1 MKRTQILTKAAI
13 TFFAGAMLVLGLF
26 CLQNSE
32 TRADPPRSKYPY
44 LPIMTEISLFSV
56 EGESP
61 WIEFFNPLEEPVNAS
76 ELKIVINDTL
86 EYSFPE
92 GLPPLPS
99 KGFIILRL
107 DGKGEKGEGFRNEG
121 QTLVLHSSRVFTCAM
136 KCIGQIAIYQKV
148 AEGTTK
154 LVGFVSWGAPGS
166 KKSSTP
172 ERNIIWKPKWFVG
185 IAQGPGDYDPG
196 AIIKAGYSIGLYPGI
211 GTTGVSDWV
220 VFSRD
225 DASRGRDDTSPGR
238 ENIVPRPALF
248 TPSDGKVRYEDP
260 SVRWVTNKYAKTY
273 RFQIAR
279 DREFS
284 SMVGDTTLSSP
295 VYRPGSIL
303 SEGKYYYRVKTID
316 INGKMSAWSEKMKL
330 YCIDRALK
338 EEKILKGINHIYQ
351 RKDTMLL
358 CLNGCDSDLD
368 GSTKKPWDN
377 CHDPKVNDSDHNDTN
392 CAHASISMMVSY
404 YGKSLSQD
412 RIAYYMAEKVPCQDR
427 IAYYMAE
434 EKPCEGY
441 GKPKNDL
448 AHKKGLRYFSS
459 DGGEETIALKWALG
473 VIPGVTPFFLHASPT
488 FTQLK
493 EWLNA
498 GRPIM
503 TRCKEC
509 FLGINHVRVID
520 GYRVFFDSGVTK
532 NEVHI
537 LDPLGSPTHR
547 WEEFDKWDSKD
558 EGTWVGPVRAPNARE
573 DEESIW
579 IDSDNDGI
587 MDFDE
592 QNRFF
597 TDPFKKDSD
606 NDGIDDKDEI
616 RKYIFDR
623 QNKYIKRY
631 VADTDGDG
639 VRKELDPDE

>member
-1 MKRTQILTKAAI
+1 MKTTQTLTKSASLVI
-13 TFFAGAMLVLGLF
+13 TSVILVLGLF

-44 LPIMTEISLFSV
+44 LPIITEISLFTD
-56 EGESP
+56 GGKSP
-61 WIEFFNPLEEPVNAS
+61 WIEFFNPLEETVDAS

-99 KGFIILRL
+99 KRFILLRL

-121 QTLVLHSSRVFTCAM
+121 QTLVLHSPRVCTCAM

-185 IAQGPGDYDPG
+185 MAQGPGDDEPG
-196 AIIKAGYSIGLYPGI
+196 HIIKAGYSIGLYPGFE
-211 GTTGVSDWV
+211 TTGVSDWV
-220 VFSRD
+220 VFSKG
-225 DASRGRDDTSPGR
+225 DASPGR
-238 ENIVPRPALF
+238 ENIVPRPTLF
-248 TPSDGKVRYEDP
+248 TPSDGKVRCKDP

-273 RFQIAR
+273 QFQMSRNSNFASIIE
-279 DREFS
+279 DKKNLEVPF
-284 SMVGDTTLSSP
+284 
-295 VYRPGSIL
+295 YRPPEVL
-303 SEGKYYYRVKTID
+303 PERDYYYRVKTID
-316 INGKMSAWSEKMKL
+316 IKGEMSDWSETMKL
-330 YCIDRALK
+330 NCIDRAFK
-338 EEKILKGINHIYQ
+338 DEKILKGMVHMYQ
-351 RKDTMLL
+351 GKDTKLL
-358 CLNGCDSDLD
+358 CLDGCDSDLD
-368 GSTKKPWDN
+368 YSAKKPWDN
-377 CHDPKVNDSDHNDTN
+377 CHNPKVYDNCQTQKGFSDIHNHNNTN
-392 CAHASISMMVSY
+392 CAHASISMMVFY

-412 RIAYYMAEKVPCQDR
+412 RIAYYMEEEVPCQDR

-434 EKPCEGY
+434 ERPCEGH
-441 GKPKNDL
+441 GKPEGDL
-448 AHKKGLRYFSS
+448 AHKRGMRYFSS

-473 VIPGVTPFFLHASPT
+473 VTPFFQHVSPT
-488 FTQLK
+488 FTQLR
-493 EWLNA
+493 EWLDA

-509 FLGINHVRVID
+509 LFDKNHVRVID
-520 GYRVFFDSGVTK
+520 GYRVFYDLESGVMK
-532 NEVHI
+532 NEVQSVHI
-537 LDPLGSPTHR
+537 LDPFGYPTHR
-547 WEEFDKWDSKD
+547 WEEFETWDSKD
-558 EGTWVGPVRAPNARE
+558 EGTWVGPVSAKNALE

-616 RKYIFDR
+616 RKYVF
-623 QNKYIKRY
+623 
-631 VADTDGDG
+631 
-639 VRKELDPDE
+639 